1 MVSALGMNYFDLFEL
16 PISFKPDLSALKKKY
31 YKLSFKHHPDHQLS
45 DNNSDLDKILDMSS
59 LLNKAY
65 NTLLDENKC
74 FEYILRIHDV
84 LPEEGKAQIPQ
95 EFLMDMMDLNE
106 QIMELEVDHDKEK
119 ILFLTLEAD
128 KYEAELYKS
137 IEPLIN
143 DYSFSSISQ
152 ESLQKLVDFYLKK
165 KYLLRIKQNL
175 LRFASA

>member
-16 PISFKPDLSALKKKY
+16 PISFKPDLSLLKKNY

-45 DNNSDLDKILDMSS
+45 DNISDTDKILDMSS
-59 LLNKAY
+59 LINKAY

-95 EFLMDMMDLNE
+95 EFLIEMMDFNE
-106 QIMELEVDHDKEK
+106 QLMELEFNHDKEK
-119 ILFLTLEAD
+119 IASLSLEAD
-128 KYEAELYKS
+128 EYESKLYKS
-137 IEPLIN
+137 IEPVIK
-143 DYSFSSISQ
+143 DYSFSSISKD
-152 ESLQKLVDFYLKK
+152 SLQKLVDFYLKK